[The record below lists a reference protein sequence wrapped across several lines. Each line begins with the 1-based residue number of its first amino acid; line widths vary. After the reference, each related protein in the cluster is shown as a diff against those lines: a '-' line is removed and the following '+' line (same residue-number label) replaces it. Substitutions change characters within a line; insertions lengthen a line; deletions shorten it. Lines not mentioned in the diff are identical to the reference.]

1 MLCYTFLD
9 RTYEANPRHHTFP
22 NSRSDP
28 TCSLRSC
35 TAAANTNRQARHHK
49 WLDLGKTPIGT
60 KVAYEHPTRPEWLWR
75 IIIGLKTQG
84 DTAVALAKLMA

>member
-1 MLCYTFLD
+1 MHGAAPQ
-9 RTYEANPRHHTFP
+9 RQQGGGGG
-22 NSRSDP
+22 
-28 TCSLRSC
+28 C

>member
-1 MLCYTFLD
+1 MALTQGGRRAQSIRQHLP
-9 RTYEANPRHHTFP
+9 ALVPH
-22 NSRSDP
+22 
-28 TCSLRSC
+28 C

>member
-1 MLCYTFLD
+1 MSFWSGPPQTPPLATHFF
-9 RTYEANPRHHTFP
+9 EV
-22 NSRSDP
+22 
-28 TCSLRSC
+28 C

>member
-1 MLCYTFLD
+1 MCF
-9 RTYEANPRHHTFP
+9 
-22 NSRSDP
+22 SP
-28 TCSLRSC
+28 TC